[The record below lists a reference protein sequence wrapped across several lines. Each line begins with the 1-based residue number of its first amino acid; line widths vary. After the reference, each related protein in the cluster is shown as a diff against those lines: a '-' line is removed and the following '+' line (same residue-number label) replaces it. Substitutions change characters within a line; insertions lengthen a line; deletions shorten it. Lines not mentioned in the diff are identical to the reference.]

1 MNEIKSGERGKEGG
15 QHGFGERGGA
25 KEMYNKRRA
34 PLPLCFEWWGQADN
48 TPPPTPPPPPRPLP
62 SFVKLFPPAE
72 GRRARMSPERKE
84 DQIERRDRESVAV
97 QG

>member
-48 TPPPTPPPPPRPLP
+48 TPLP
-62 SFVKLFPPAE
+62 SFVKLFPQQRGGE
-72 GRRARMSPERKE
+72 LE
-84 DQIERRDRESVAV
+84 
-97 QG
+97 